1 MWQFLPHLAAV
12 DGEPSTPWKA
22 NRKALGASP
31 HLIREL
37 VETALLNN
45 PAGNG
50 DEQTPLVILAWRG
63 MGPNPLVRVA

>member
-1 MWQFLPHLAAV
+1 MTFT
-12 DGEPSTPWKA
+12 GERRGSGIRRA
-22 NRKALGASP
+22 KALGASP
-31 HLIREL
+31 QLIREL